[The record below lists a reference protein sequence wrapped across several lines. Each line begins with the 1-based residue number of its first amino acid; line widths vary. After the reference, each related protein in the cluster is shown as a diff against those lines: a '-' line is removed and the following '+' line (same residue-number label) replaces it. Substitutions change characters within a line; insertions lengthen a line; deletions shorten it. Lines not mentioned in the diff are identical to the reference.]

1 MNQELEANTTLSHY
15 RIISKIGAGGMG
27 EVYLARPT
35 GAREVEASNYERE
48 KQVSNLDSVRGVYD
62 AFAKGDIPAVL
73 GFLISDVEW
82 TEAEGFP
89 YGGTYTGPDAVL
101 AGVFMRLGTEWDGFA
116 AVPDEFVDGGDTV
129 VALGKYSGTY
139 KATGKSFQ
147 ANFAHVW
154 KMREGKAV
162 RFVQYVDTLLVHQ
175 ALQS

>member
-1 MNQELEANTTLSHY
+1 M
-15 RIISKIGAGGMG
+15 
-27 EVYLARPT
+27 
-35 GAREVEASNYERE
+35 
-48 KQVSNLDSVRGVYD
+48 SNLNSVQGVYE

-73 GFLISDVEW
+73 GFLSSDVDW

-101 AGVFMRLGTEWDGFA
+101 EGVFMRLGAEWESFA
-116 AVPDEFVDGGDTV
+116 AVPDEFIDGGDTV
-129 VALGKYSGTY
+129 VVLGKYRGTY

-154 KMREGKAV
+154 KVREGKAV
-162 RFVQYVDTLLVHQ
+162 KFVQYVDTLIVHR